1 MDRIRLDFLLAFRNM
16 VRHKRRSAIAV
27 GAVTFGIIALILA
40 AGFIEWIFWGM
51 QEATIQSQLGHIQ
64 ISRPGY
70 QEAGK
75 ADPYAYLLPDA
86 IPELEPANGP
96 AQIKTIIP
104 RLSFGGLISHGDA
117 TLSFIGEGVIPE
129 EKAILSGSVEISAG
143 ENLSVDDPK
152 GIILGVGLGRN
163 LNVNIGD
170 KVVLLASTASRGV
183 NAVEVTVRGLFS
195 TVNKSYDDIALRMP
209 IETARQLLRV
219 KGSHVWVVLLNDT
232 AKTDTVLQRLR
243 DSLQKSDFEAVPW
256 YVLADFYNKTVA
268 LFTKQID
275 GLKLIIAF
283 IILLAILNAMT
294 MSVMERIGEIGTDMA
309 LGARGID
316 VLRRFLSEGILLGGF
331 GGLLGVTIGVV
342 LAAMI
347 SSIGIPMPPPPGTTR
362 GYTGE
367 ILVTWNIAFESLL
380 LAIGATLVASI
391 YPAWKASRMQI
402 VDALRHNR

>member
-1 MDRIRLDFLLAFRNM
+1 MAFRNIL
-16 VRHKRRSAIAV
+16 RGKRRSAIAI
-27 GAVTFGIIALILA
+27 GAIAFGIIALILA

-51 QEATIQSQLGHIQ
+51 REATIESQLGHIQ

-86 IPELEPANGP
+86 IPELEPANGSH
-96 AQIKTIIP
+96 QIKTIIP

-117 TLSFIGEGVIPE
+117 TLSFVGEGVVPE
-129 EKAILSGSVEISAG
+129 EKAILSGSMEISAG
-143 ENLSVDDPK
+143 KNLSVDDPK
-152 GIILGVGLGRN
+152 GIILGAGLGHN

-232 AKTDTVLQRLR
+232 AKTDTALQRLHE
-243 DSLQKSDFEAVPW
+243 SLQKRDFEAVPW

-268 LFTKQID
+268 LFTKQIH
-275 GLKLIIAF
+275 GLELIIAL
-283 IILLAILNAMT
+283 IIVLTISNAMT
-294 MSVMERIGEIGTDMA
+294 MSVMGRIGEIGTDMA
-309 LGARGID
+309 LGARRID

-331 GGLLGVTIGVV
+331 GGLLGVTIGVAM
-342 LAAMI
+342 AAMI
-347 SSIGIPMPPPPGTTR
+347 SSIGIPMPPPPGMAR

-380 LAIGATLVASI
+380 LAIGATLIASI

>member
-1 MDRIRLDFLLAFRNM
+1 M

-51 QEATIQSQLGHIQ
+51 REATIESQLGHIQ

-86 IPELEPANGP
+86 IPELEPTNGSR
-96 AQIKTIIP
+96 QIKAIIP
-104 RLSFGGLISHGDA
+104 RLSFGGLISYGDA
-117 TLSFIGEGVIPE
+117 TLSFVGEGVVPE

-143 ENLSVDDPK
+143 ENLSVDDLK

-243 DSLQKSDFEAVPW
+243 DSLQKSDFEVVPW

-268 LFTKQID
+268 LFTKQIH

-309 LGARGID
+309 LGARRID

-331 GGLLGVTIGVV
+331 GGLLGVTIGVA

-380 LAIGATLVASI
+380 LAIGATLIASI